1 MPEEFKDPLVSPK
14 RRLDSWKEIANHF
27 GKDLIPRTA
36 QRWEAEGLPIYREG
50 VKVFAYADE
59 LDAWQKNRIVG
70 PSPESTQSLASSQ
83 QRSSLGLTVIKPGG
97 LLALAVLIAA
107 I

>member
-14 RRLDSWKEIANHF
+14 RRLNSWKEIANHF
-27 GKDLIPRTA
+27 GKDLSLRTA

-50 VKVFAYADE
+50 VKVFAYAEE

-70 PSPESTQSLASSQ
+70 PSPEFTQSLAGSQ
-83 QRSSLGLTVIKPGG
+83 QRSSLGLTVIKLDA
-97 LLALAVLIAA
+97 LLVLAVVI
-107 I
+107 